1 MTTSILIVDD
11 NAISLRLC
19 RDLLQAYGYETSEA
33 TDGPEA
39 IEMLHARRPDLVLLD
54 IQLPNMSGL
63 DVIRSI
69 RSDPDLSSLPVAALT
84 AFGLSNERDACLEAG
99 CDAYLAK
106 PFRLGDLLDIVENF
120 TASGERDDGAT
131 PRRESVGS

>member
-1 MTTSILIVDD
+1 MATNILIVDD
-11 NAISLRLC
+11 NEISLRLC
-19 RDLLQAYGYETSEA
+19 RDLLQAYGYETAEA

-39 IEMLHARRPDLVLLD
+39 IEMLHANRPDLVLLD
-54 IQLPNMSGL
+54 IQMPNMSGL

-69 RSDPDLSSLPVAALT
+69 RNDPNLSSLPVAALT
-84 AFGLSNERDACLEAG
+84 AFGLSNEREACLEAG

-120 TASGERDDGAT
+120 TASGERNDGAT
-131 PRRESVGS
+131 APGESRGA